1 MVGAAAV
8 QTPKLSFGRAETL
21 VYDSVPANRQTARTA
36 LGMLGFQNLTT
47 TSAFAEASAAFN
59 ERMFDLF
66 VADVTH
72 DAAATCGLVK
82 ALREG
87 TIGRNPFLHIV
98 LMTWKLE
105 GDLVEQALNCG
116 ADDLVT
122 RPFSVDFLGARLRA
136 HAEARKPFV
145 ITCDYIGPDR
155 RKARPNQQ
163 VAALFEVPNLLLAKA
178 HDPHWSEQSAKAA
191 ADAIKASRAKI
202 NVERVGRSAF
212 QLSFLVMSLRES
224 FKTVAPLDADLAR
237 LEEVAKDLGRRVE
250 GSPIENEAL
259 RLISGLRGDVA
270 GAQSGENVA
279 AHVDQMEETAA
290 TLMEKIN
297 PGRKR
302 EELLQEVA
310 TAFAAAKARR
320 KA

>member
-1 MVGAAAV
+1 MTVAAAL
-8 QTPKLSFGRAETL
+8 QQAKLSFERADTL
-21 VYDSVPANRQTARTA
+21 VYDPVASNRAMARTA
-36 LGMLGFQNLTT
+36 LGMLGFQNLMA
-47 TSAFAEASAAFN
+47 TSVFTEASSVLG

-66 VADVTH
+66 VADVTQ
-72 DAAATCGLVK
+72 DPAATCALVK

-87 TIGRNPFLHIV
+87 NVGRNPFLHIV

-105 GDLVEQALNCG
+105 GELVEHALNCG

-145 ITCDYIGPDR
+145 ITSDYIGPDR

-163 VAALFEVPNLLLAKA
+163 VATLFDVPNLLLAKA
-178 HDPHWSEQSAKAA
+178 HDPHWPEEAAKAA
-191 ADAIKASRAKI
+191 NDAIKEARTKI

-212 QLSFLVMSLRES
+212 QLAFLVLRLQES
-224 FKTVAPLDADLAR
+224 FKTVAPLEGDLAK

-250 GSPIENEAL
+250 GSAIEIESL
-259 RLISGLRGDVA
+259 KLISALRGDIA

-279 AHVDQMEETAA
+279 AHVDQMEQTSGD
-290 TLMEKIN
+290 LLEKVN

-302 EELLQEVA
+302 EDLLKEVA
-310 TAFAAAKARR
+310 AAFAGAKARR

>member
-1 MVGAAAV
+1 MTVAAAL
-8 QTPKLSFGRAETL
+8 QQAKLSFERADML
-21 VYDSVPANRQTARTA
+21 VYDPVASNRATARTA
-36 LGMLGFQNLTT
+36 FGMLGFRNLTA
-47 TSAFAEASAAFN
+47 TSVFAEASSVLG

-66 VADVTH
+66 VADVTQ
-72 DAAATCGLVK
+72 DPAATCALVK

-87 TIGRNPFLHIV
+87 NIGRNPFLHIV

-105 GDLVEQALNCG
+105 GDLVELALNCG

-136 HAEARKPFV
+136 HTETRKAFV
-145 ITCDYIGPDR
+145 ITSDYIGPDR

-163 VAALFEVPNLLLAKA
+163 VATLFDVPNLLLAKG
-178 HDPHWSEQSAKAA
+178 HDPQWSEQSAKAA
-191 ADAIKASRAKI
+191 NDAIKEARTKI

-212 QLSFLVMSLRES
+212 QLAFLVLRLQES
-224 FKTVAPLDADLAR
+224 FRTVAPLEGDLAK

-250 GSPIENEAL
+250 GSAIEIESL
-259 RLISGLRGDVA
+259 KLISALRGDIA

-279 AHVDQMEETAA
+279 AHVDQMEQTSGD
-290 TLMEKIN
+290 LLEKVN

-302 EELLQEVA
+302 EDLLKEVA
-310 TAFAAAKARR
+310 AAFAGAKARR